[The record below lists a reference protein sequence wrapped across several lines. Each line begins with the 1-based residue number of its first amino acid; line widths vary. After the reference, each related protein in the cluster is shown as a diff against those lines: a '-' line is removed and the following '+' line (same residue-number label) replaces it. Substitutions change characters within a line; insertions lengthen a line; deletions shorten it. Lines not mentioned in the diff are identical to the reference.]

1 MGNLCNPPK
10 PEESTPIIVA
20 PPVVKPA
27 AAKQLTRPSMKA
39 TIEWEKRTGKRYICA
54 TPPDLTASGD
64 PPFAH
69 MRTTPTRGACSRE
82 LRAAWTLPCSRQVQE
97 ALAGGA
103 GRC

>member
-39 TIEWEKRTGKRYICA
+39 TIEWEKRTGKRYKKLLPEERADADKEII
-54 TPPDLTASGD
+54 
-64 PPFAH
+64 
-69 MRTTPTRGACSRE
+69 E
-82 LRAAWTLPCSRQVQE
+82 LAKEL
-97 ALAGGA
+97 GF
-103 GRC
+103 